1 MIIFIQELVLQL
13 FLWLLMMIDG
23 IMEIFSAI
31 SGVATVNYGGE
42 QVNMLELIIGSST
55 VGTIFWCIFILAVGL
70 TCIFAIVAL
79 IKNMIANNK
88 NISSILGKFF
98 LSLLGTL
105 AMLSVVI
112 LIILISNSMLVLIA
126 EIFQLENTTKLS
138 NALFNACMG
147 DYLNG
152 YSIGEIDVT
161 SLSVREI
168 FGDYNSAVFGIWPT
182 SWKGNGMVDP
192 NTFLF
197 VPSLIASVGLS
208 IALIIAV
215 VNLAKRIYELVLLYI
230 VMPISMST
238 MSLDDGQRFKNWRET
253 FVTKILL
260 SYGSVFAVNIFVLIL
275 PLITNMRLN
284 GASDFANSIFLI
296 VMIVGGA
303 MVIPAGQT
311 LFARLFGQADDMHAG
326 GGFLRGAFYGS
337 RMMGMMSLGMAMKIV
352 RGTARTGKKI
362 VTKIK
367 KPSDEKYSDEKT
379 TSADTT
385 TTEGGD

>member
-1 MIIFIQELVLQL
+1 
-13 FLWLLMMIDG
+13 
-23 IMEIFSAI
+23 MEIFSAI

-138 NALFNACMG
+138 NALFNACVG

-192 NTFLF
+192 NTFLY

-260 SYGSVFAVNIFVLIL
+260 SYGTVFAVNIFVLIL

-367 KPSDEKYSDEKT
+367 KPSDEKYSDEKA